1 MNPKTLKEKAV
12 GKLSSAEFSKAL
24 DNTKEGKA
32 LKATVERLSEKARKR
47 LADPDDK
54 EAHAIAA
61 IWQKWA
67 DAEKHVIKIQSYID
81 SLNPAQFTLKQLVKF
96 DGLCA
101 GLPTLDH
108 IGMLFVF
115 QQLANL
121 KIKPPMLASHLMQKP
136 DMRSIARKLRKH
148 KHTLTKAKIEFA
160 ITNRQGR
167 DKVTDVYERL
177 ATENGISARMVQRI
191 RNGT

>member
-1 MNPKTLKEKAV
+1 MNSKTLKEKAV
-12 GKLSSAEFSKAL
+12 GKLLSAEWSKGL
-24 DNTKEGKA
+24 NNTTEGKA
-32 LKATVERLSEKARKR
+32 LKSTVKRLSEKAQKR
-47 LADPDDK
+47 LADPHDN
-54 EAHAIAA
+54 EAHAISE
-61 IWQKWA
+61 IWQKWEN
-67 DAEKHVIKIQSYID
+67 AEKHVAKIQGYIS
-81 SLNPAQFTLKQLVKF
+81 SLNPSKFTLKKMVKF
-96 DGLCA
+96 DSDCVE
-101 GLPTLDH
+101 LPALDH

-121 KIKPPMLASHLMQKP
+121 RIKPPMLASHLMQKP
-136 DMRSIARKLRKH
+136 DMVTIAQKPRKR